1 MIMPKN
7 FFRLMKSQTSPGRSR
22 NSQLIFQ
29 SSSIA
34 QSSSTG
40 PLRNAC
46 SSGVRV
52 AGAVASSFDQSGL
65 PVKKSASHQT
75 SPASSASRSV
85 SDIAGN
91 TPRAQEKIGLVMMSR
106 RKAKEVMA
114 MSSCSMDLRDP
125 AVPHLRKTVH
135 SSGKRE
141 IQVNFASKNE
151 TKLNQ
156 RETTARFVNSSGKR
170 CRFTSPRL

>member
-1 MIMPKN
+1 MLTPKN
-7 FFRLMKSQTSPGRSR
+7 LLRLMKSQASDGRSR

-65 PVKKSASHQT
+65 PVKRSASHQT

-91 TPRAQEKIGLVMMSR
+91 TPRAQEKIGLVMKVR
-106 RKAKEVMA
+106 RQ
-114 MSSCSMDLRDP
+114 P
-125 AVPHLRKTVH
+125 
-135 SSGKRE
+135 
-141 IQVNFASKNE
+141 
-151 TKLNQ
+151 
-156 RETTARFVNSSGKR
+156 
-170 CRFTSPRL
+170 

>member
-7 FFRLMKSQTSPGRSR
+7 FLALMKSQASGGRSR
-22 NSQLIFQ
+22 HSQLIFQ

-40 PLRNAC
+40 PLRNAA

-52 AGAVASSFDQSGL
+52 AGALASSLDQSGL
-65 PVKKSASHQT
+65 PVNRSASHQT

-91 TPRAQEKIGLVMMSR
+91 TPRAQEKIGLVTKSR
-106 RKAKEVMA
+106 RREGELMET
-114 MSSCSMDLRDP
+114 SSVSNQSPWQNGLG
-125 AVPHLRKTVH
+125 LTVAD
-135 SSGKRE
+135 SVK
-141 IQVNFASKNE
+141 
-151 TKLNQ
+151 
-156 RETTARFVNSSGKR
+156 
-170 CRFTSPRL
+170 